1 MNRLIRAHPDVTRP
15 LVDKVFSFEDSVEA
29 LAYLDSQ
36 KHVGKVVIKV
46 SKD

>member
-1 MNRLIRAHPDVTRP
+1 MVRLISAQKIKP
-15 LVDKVFSFEDSVEA
+15 LVDRVFDFEQAVEA
-29 LAYLDSQ
+29 YQYLEDQ